1 MTWLALLG
9 LFAVVVA
16 VQLVGLLWLMVK
28 DRRDGS

>member
-16 VQLVGLLWLMVK
+16 VQLVGLLWLMVR
-28 DRRDGS
+28 DRRD